1 MVRLLSVIP
10 VLGAGGAE
18 VVATTLAVD
27 ARQRGHEVMIAS
39 AGGFRADE
47 VVAAGVPHR
56 AVRLDSRRAVDLTR
70 SVRALRRLRRGWA
83 PEVVHAHNVKA
94 AVVARLA
101 VGGSA
106 PVVTTLHGVPDG
118 ALATGARLLRRTSDR
133 VVAVSPH
140 VADGLVEHGYPAAR
154 VSVIENAVTPP
165 PRRDREQARRRL
177 GIAPG
182 AVVGLCLARL
192 AAQKRHDLLVRAWER
207 LPLGSVLLLAGD
219 GPTRGA
225 VETLV
230 AQGTRAGDIRL
241 LGERTDA
248 DWLLAAADFLVLPT
262 DWEGLPISLLEAM
275 SLGLPVVVSR
285 VGGVLETLGE
295 GVRLVEPGS
304 VDALAAALGELA
316 TDVAAR
322 QRLGLRG
329 HELVAERF
337 HLAPMLDAYAATYDE
352 ALRDRTA
359 AGAMPDQLVDA
370 ALRRTVYDGSPR

>member
-1 MVRLLSVIP
+1 MRLLSVIP

-27 ARQRGHEVMIAS
+27 ARRRGHEVRIAS

-47 VVAAGVPHR
+47 VVAAGVPHH
-56 AVRLDSRRAVDLTR
+56 AVRLDSRRAVDLTS

-83 PEVVHAHNVKA
+83 PDVVHAHNVKA

-118 ALATGARLLRRTSDR
+118 ELATGARLLRRTSDH

-140 VADGLVEHGYPAAR
+140 VADGLVEHGFPAAR

-165 PRRDREQARRRL
+165 PRRDREQARLRL

-192 AAQKRHDLLVRAWER
+192 ATQKRHDLLVRAWER
-207 LPLGSVLLLAGD
+207 LPAGSVLLLAGD

-225 VETLV
+225 VERQV
-230 AQGTRAGDIRL
+230 AQGTGDVRL

-248 DWLLAAADFLVLPT
+248 DWLLAAADLLVLPT

-275 SLGLPVVVSR
+275 SLGVPVVVSR
-285 VGGVLETLGE
+285 VGGVLETLGD

-304 VDALAAALGELA
+304 ADALAVALTELA
-316 TDVAAR
+316 TDPVAR
-322 QRLGLRG
+322 RRLGLRG
-329 HELVAERF
+329 RELVAERF

-352 ALRDRTA
+352 ALRERRVTDA
-359 AGAMPDQLVDA
+359 VPDQLVDA
-370 ALRRTVYDGSPR
+370 ALRRAVHDGLPR